1 MSVLTLRAEE
11 IVSMFEIDCYTRIV
25 SVLTLIAEE
34 IVSMFEID
42 CLLTLCLC

>member
-1 MSVLTLRAEE
+1 MSVLTLIAEE
-11 IVSMFEIDCYTRIV
+11 IVPMLEIDYINHIV

-42 CLLTLCLC
+42 SLLTLCLC